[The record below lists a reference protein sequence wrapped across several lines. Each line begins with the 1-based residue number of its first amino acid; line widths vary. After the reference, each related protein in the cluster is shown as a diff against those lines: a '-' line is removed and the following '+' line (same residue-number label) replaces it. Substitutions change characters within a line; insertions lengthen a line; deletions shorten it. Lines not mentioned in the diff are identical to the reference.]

1 MNVDEMMNMIDK
13 KVSNEKEKE
22 RQKEIE
28 TKNRFNAALTKIRS
42 LKPRIDDLIKLA
54 NYAKDNGID
63 FNKRGWGGHEGYDT
77 GMFYTNSWSH
87 LVGFVDKSPIALL
100 GINAGG
106 ACGDVDFRT
115 NGVFTFGLN
124 RNTKTIVEP
133 SSYHMEIMKVC
144 GLDGNTNTI
153 AVVEPRL
160 YHMETFIKK
169 FDEFEREFY
178 AYIEKVC
185 K

>member
-1 MNVDEMMNMIDK
+1 MNVNEIMNMIDI
-13 KVSNEKEKE
+13 KVDNEKEKE

-28 TKNRFNAALTKIRS
+28 TKNRFSAALTKIGG

-87 LVGFVDKSPIALL
+87 LVGFVDGKPITML
-100 GINAGG
+100 GIDAGG

-115 NGVFTFGLN
+115 NGVITFGLN
-124 RNTKTIVEP
+124 RNTMAIEKP
-133 SSYHMEIMKVC
+133 S
-144 GLDGNTNTI
+144 
-153 AVVEPRL
+153 L

-178 AYIEKVC
+178 AYIKKVC

>member
-1 MNVDEMMNMIDK
+1 MNVNEMMSMIDK
-13 KVSNEKEKE
+13 KVSNDKDKA

-28 TKNRFNAALTKIRS
+28 TKNRFDIALAKIKE

-54 NYAKDNGID
+54 NYAKDNGINFD
-63 FNKRGWGGHEGYDT
+63 KT

-87 LVGFVDKSPIALL
+87 LVGFLYGNPITML
-100 GINAGG
+100 GIDAGG

-115 NGVFTFGLN
+115 NGEYTSGLN
-124 RNTKTIVEP
+124 RKTMSI
-133 SSYHMEIMKVC
+133 
-144 GLDGNTNTI
+144 
-153 AVVEPRL
+153 VEPRL

>member
-1 MNVDEMMNMIDK
+1 MNVNEMMSMIDK
-13 KVSNEKEKE
+13 KVGNDKDNA

-28 TKNRFNAALTKIRS
+28 TKNRFDIALAKIKE

-54 NYAKDNGID
+54 NYAKDNGINFD
-63 FNKRGWGGHEGYDT
+63 KRGLGGHDGYDT
-77 GMFYTNSWSH
+77 GMFYTNSLSH
-87 LVGFVDKSPIALL
+87 LVGFLYGNPITML
-100 GINAGG
+100 GIDAGG

-115 NGVFTFGLN
+115 NGEYTSGLN
-124 RNTKTIVEP
+124 RKTKAI
-133 SSYHMEIMKVC
+133 
-144 GLDGNTNTI
+144 
-153 AVVEPRL
+153 VEPRL

>member
-13 KVSNEKEKE
+13 KMSNEKEKE

-28 TKNRFNAALTKIRS
+28 TKNRFNAALTKIKG

-54 NYAKDNGID
+54 NYANDNGINFD
-63 FNKRGWGGHEGYDT
+63 KGWGGHEGYDT

-87 LVGFVDKSPIALL
+87 LVGFVHENPITML

-115 NGVFTFGLN
+115 NGENTYGLN
-124 RNTKTIVEP
+124 RKTMAI
-133 SSYHMEIMKVC
+133 
-144 GLDGNTNTI
+144 
-153 AVVEPRL
+153 VEPRL
-160 YHMETFIKK
+160 YHMESFIKE
-169 FDEFEREFY
+169 FDKFEREFY
-178 AYIEKVC
+178 AYIKKVC

>member
-1 MNVDEMMNMIDK
+1 MNVNEMMSMIDK
-13 KVSNEKEKE
+13 KVGNDKDRA

-28 TKNRFNAALTKIRS
+28 TKNRFDIALAKIKE

-54 NYAKDNGID
+54 NYAKGNGID

-77 GMFYTNSWSH
+77 GMFCTNSWSH
-87 LVGFVDKSPIALL
+87 LVGFVNRNPIKLL
-100 GINAGG
+100 GIDAGG
-106 ACGDVDFRT
+106 VCGDVDFRT
-115 NGVFTFGLN
+115 NGEYTFGLN
-124 RNTKTIVEP
+124 RNTMAIVEP
-133 SSYHMEIMKVC
+133 S
-144 GLDGNTNTI
+144 
-153 AVVEPRL
+153 L
-160 YHMETFIKK
+160 YHMENFIKK

>member
-1 MNVDEMMNMIDK
+1 MYIAAISVRHYIT
-13 KVSNEKEKE
+13 
-22 RQKEIE
+22 KEIR
-28 TKNRFNAALTKIRS
+28 TKNRFDTALAKIKE

-87 LVGFVDKSPIALL
+87 LVGFVNRDPITLL
-100 GINAGG
+100 GIDAGG

-115 NGVFTFGLN
+115 NGEHTFGLN
-124 RNTKTIVEP
+124 RNTMAIVEP
-133 SSYHMEIMKVC
+133 SLYRME
-144 GLDGNTNTI
+144 N
-153 AVVEPRL
+153 
-160 YHMETFIKK
+160 FIKK
-169 FDEFEREFY
+169 FDEFEREFD

>member
-1 MNVDEMMNMIDK
+1 MNINEMMSMIDK
-13 KVSNEKEKE
+13 KVGNDKDKAK
-22 RQKEIE
+22 QKEIE
-28 TKNRFNAALTKIRS
+28 TKNRFDTALAKIKE

-87 LVGFVDKSPIALL
+87 LVGFVNRNPITLL
-100 GINAGG
+100 GIDAGG

-115 NGVFTFGLN
+115 NGEDTFGLN
-124 RNTKTIVEP
+124 RNTMVIVEP
-133 SSYHMEIMKVC
+133 S
-144 GLDGNTNTI
+144 
-153 AVVEPRL
+153 L
-160 YHMETFIKK
+160 YHMENFIKK

>member
-1 MNVDEMMNMIDK
+1 MNVNEMMSMIDK
-13 KVSNEKEKE
+13 KVGNDKDRA

-28 TKNRFNAALTKIRS
+28 TKNRFDTALAKIKE

-63 FNKRGWGGHEGYDT
+63 FNKRGWGGHEGYNT

-87 LVGFVDKSPIALL
+87 LVGFVNRDLITLL
-100 GINAGG
+100 GIDAGG

-115 NGVFTFGLN
+115 NGGHTFGLN
-124 RNTKTIVEP
+124 RNTMAIVEP
-133 SSYHMEIMKVC
+133 S
-144 GLDGNTNTI
+144 
-153 AVVEPRL
+153 L
-160 YHMETFIKK
+160 YHMENFIKK

>member
-1 MNVDEMMNMIDK
+1 MDVNEIMNMIDR
-13 KVSNEKEKE
+13 KVGNDKEKE

-28 TKNRFNAALTKIRS
+28 TKSRFYAALTKIKG

-54 NYAKDNGID
+54 NYAKYNGID
-63 FNKRGWGGHEGYDT
+63 FNKRGWGGHERYDT

-87 LVGFVDKSPIALL
+87 LVGFVDKDPITLL
-100 GINAGG
+100 GIDAGG

-115 NGVFTFGLN
+115 NGEHTFGLN
-124 RNTKTIVEP
+124 RNTMAIVEP
-133 SSYHMEIMKVC
+133 S
-144 GLDGNTNTI
+144 
-153 AVVEPRL
+153 L
-160 YHMETFIKK
+160 YHMENFIKK

>member
-1 MNVDEMMNMIDK
+1 MNVNEMMSMIDK
-13 KVSNEKEKE
+13 KVGNDKDKA

-28 TKNRFNAALTKIRS
+28 TKNRFDIALAKIKE

-87 LVGFVDKSPIALL
+87 LVGFVNRNPITLL
-100 GINAGG
+100 GIDAGG
-106 ACGDVDFRT
+106 VCGDVDFRT
-115 NGVFTFGLN
+115 NGEHTFGLN
-124 RNTKTIVEP
+124 RNTMAIVEP
-133 SSYHMEIMKVC
+133 SLYRME
-144 GLDGNTNTI
+144 N
-153 AVVEPRL
+153 
-160 YHMETFIKK
+160 FIKK

-178 AYIEKVC
+178 AYVDKVTQN
-185 K
+185 

>member
-1 MNVDEMMNMIDK
+1 MNVNEMMNMIDR
-13 KVSNEKEKE
+13 KVGNDKEKE

-28 TKNRFNAALTKIRS
+28 TKNRFDTALAKIKE

-63 FNKRGWGGHEGYDT
+63 FNKREWGGHEGYDT

-87 LVGFVDKSPIALL
+87 LVGFVNRNPITLL
-100 GINAGG
+100 GIDAGG
-106 ACGDVDFRT
+106 ACGDIDFRT
-115 NGVFTFGLN
+115 NGEHTFGLN
-124 RNTKTIVEP
+124 RGNNTIVEP
-133 SSYHMEIMKVC
+133 S
-144 GLDGNTNTI
+144 
-153 AVVEPRL
+153 L
-160 YHMETFIKK
+160 YHMENFIKK

-178 AYIEKVC
+178 TYIEKVC